1 MSDQAEYSVPDLAP
15 LDRQLAHT
23 PSKRV
28 PVYESPPENNDD
40 FAWWIYSQQ
49 PAPQE
54 DIPHDEAHTNYTN
67 DSWSSEIFNNG
78 YASIIYNVPLNDTKT
93 QLPTKPV
100 VSQTLV
106 SYDRILFI
114 LALLLVIALIAKYT
128 LC

>member
-1 MSDQAEYSVPDLAP
+1 MGDFTEYTLPDLAP
-15 LDRQLAHT
+15 LDRQMAHI

-28 PVYESPPENNDD
+28 PVYESPPNANI
-40 FAWWIYSQQ
+40 AWWIYAQQ

-54 DIPHDEAHTNYTN
+54 DVVHDEGHTNYTN
-67 DSWSSEIFNNG
+67 DSWGSEIFNNG
-78 YASIIYNVPLNDTKT
+78 FASILYNVPLNDTKAH
-93 QLPTKPV
+93 LATKPV

-114 LALLLVIALIAKYT
+114 LSLLLVIALIAKYT